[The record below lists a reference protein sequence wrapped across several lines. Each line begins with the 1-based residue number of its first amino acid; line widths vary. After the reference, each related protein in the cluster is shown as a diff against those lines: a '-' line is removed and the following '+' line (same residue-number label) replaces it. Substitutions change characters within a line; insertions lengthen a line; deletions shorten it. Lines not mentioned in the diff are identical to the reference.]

1 MEKSD
6 RNEDL
11 ISNALISKLVRFGDY
26 ELQSPDYVPS
36 NFSSRLKQPKPKH
49 AKTELDQN
57 KNVWKSTEINR
68 MHPSYSN
75 PDIIQS
81 VIQEKQQRSKKKA
94 RFNDGTSKK
103 PKFNDESSSESE
115 DSSDSSEYKYNNLYD
130 PLARKNSSFLT
141 NNNQK

>member
-36 NFSSRLKQPKPKH
+36 TFSSSRLKQPRTKPQH

-57 KNVWKSTEINR
+57 ISVWKSAHDINR

-75 PDIIQS
+75 PDII
-81 VIQEKQQRSKKKA
+81 
-94 RFNDGTSKK
+94 
-103 PKFNDESSSESE
+103 
-115 DSSDSSEYKYNNLYD
+115 
-130 PLARKNSSFLT
+130 
-141 NNNQK
+141 